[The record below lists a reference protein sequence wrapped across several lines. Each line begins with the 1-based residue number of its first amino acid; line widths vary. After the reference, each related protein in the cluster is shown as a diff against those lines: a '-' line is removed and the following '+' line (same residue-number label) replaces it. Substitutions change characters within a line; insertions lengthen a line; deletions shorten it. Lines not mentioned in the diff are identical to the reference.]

1 MSHFIFAEGFKS
13 LNVTAEV
20 RYLSKEFLF
29 PVRTMI
35 YGNKV
40 AIVDFTKPITTI
52 IIEKKE
58 ISDAYKKHFD
68 LLWKIS
74 KK

>member
-1 MSHFIFAEGFKS
+1 MPP
-13 LNVTAEV
+13 NTTARV
-20 RYLSKEFLF
+20 RHLPKEFIF

-52 IIEKKE
+52 IIENKE
-58 ISDAYKKHFD
+58 VAQSYLKHFE
-68 LLWKIS
+68 LLWKIA